1 VFIAFMAVEADYT
14 FLSRLTFMSGGT

>member
-1 VFIAFMAVEADYT
+1 VFIGFMAVEADYT